1 MKNNKLDIKLL
12 AMDVDGV
19 MTDGGLIM
27 HADHTESKKFNVKD
41 GAWIRIWK
49 RQGFLTAIITGKQ
62 SKAVEHRAEDLQI
75 DFLHQKVYFK
85 AEALDKILSQS
96 NLLPHQIAYIGD
108 DVIDLPVIH
117 RVGFSAAVADA
128 VPEVRQAVDYVT
140 RAKGGQGAVQ
150 EVISFLF
157 KEMGIWDQAMK
168 RYLTPEA
175 IAGPI
180 EMEKNQTTRESDG

>member
-27 HADHTESKKFNVKD
+27 HADHTESKRFNVKD

-49 RQGFLTAIITGKQ
+49 RQGLLTAIITGKQ

-75 DFLHQKVYFK
+75 DFVHQKVYFK

-108 DVIDLPVIH
+108 DLIDLPVIH

-128 VPEVRQAVDYVT
+128 VPEVRQAVDFVT
-140 RAKGGQGAVQ
+140 QAKGGQGAVQ
-150 EVISFLF
+150 EVISYLF
-157 KEMGIWDQAMK
+157 KEMGIWDEAMK
-168 RYLTPEA
+168 RYLTPE
-175 IAGPI
+175 PI
-180 EMEKNQTTRESDG
+180 SSPNEIEKNQFNRETDG

>member
-27 HADHTESKKFNVKD
+27 HADHTESKRFNVKD

-49 RQGFLTAIITGKQ
+49 RQGLLTAIITGKQ

-75 DFLHQKVYFK
+75 DFVHQRVFFK
-85 AEALDKILSQS
+85 SEALDKILSES

-108 DVIDLPVIH
+108 DLIDLPVIH

-128 VPEVRQAVDYVT
+128 VPEVRQAVDFVT
-140 RAKGGQGAVQ
+140 QAKGGQGAVQ
-150 EVISFLF
+150 EVISYLF
-157 KEMGIWDQAMK
+157 KEMGIWSEAMK
-168 RYLTPEA
+168 RYLTPES
-175 IAGPI
+175 ISSPN
-180 EMEKNQTTRESDG
+180 EREKNQFNRETDG

>member
-19 MTDGGLIM
+19 LTDGGLIL

-49 RQGFLTAIITGKQ
+49 RQGLLTAIITGKE
-62 SKAVEHRAEDLQI
+62 SKAVEHRASDLEI
-75 DFLHQKVYFK
+75 DFVHQKVYYK
-85 AEALDKILSQS
+85 AEAFEKLLSQS

-108 DVIDLPVIH
+108 DVIDLPIIH

-128 VPEVRQAVDYVT
+128 VPEVLQAVDYVT

-157 KEMGIWDQAMK
+157 KEMGIWDKAMK

-175 IAGPI
+175 LARPDQVK
-180 EMEKNQTTRESDG
+180 ENQFTRESDG

>member
-27 HADHTESKKFNVKD
+27 HPDHSESKKFNVKD

-49 RQGFLTAIITGKQ
+49 RQGLLTAIITGKE

-75 DFLHQKVYFK
+75 DFVHQKVYFK
-85 AEALDKILSQS
+85 AQALDKILSQS

-128 VPEVRQAVDYVT
+128 VPEVRQAVDFVT

-157 KEMGIWDQAMK
+157 KEMGIWDQAME

-175 IAGPI
+175 IASPD
-180 EMEKNQTTRESDG
+180 EMEKNQSTRENDG